1 MAFVGIGGSATGG
14 ERSRPCLRGRAP
26 RTTLAPMGILSRL
39 FGGTPKGSLQPAAP
53 EPVRA
58 TRLGG
63 IQMHPEPWTLS
74 SLPMGL
80 TRRDFEDAAIALGS
94 QQLTGRVIPVPAA
107 MNRPRGLSG
116 THYPHNASRI
126 EHAFGYPP
134 LAAPHVA
141 LGPASGLILPGIF
154 WLDSSEAE
162 RTRPVACIGPNG
174 YYGSLYAGDLSREL
188 HNFVRYEAHRE
199 RLVAVPLEL
208 KKAEPR
214 APQVSAWL
222 PKVNQIERLRR
233 WLKTPEAVVGARF
246 VPRIEIKAWLKRLGD
261 YQEELESLLAGAE
274 QTEARIRL
282 SLEETET
289 GKYRGERFIRAT
301 VLDRTIG
308 LVPAQ
313 YRKEEPQLFAAVESG
328 TTTARAR
335 IIRYPERIGVQIV
348 LD

>member
-1 MAFVGIGGSATGG
+1 MPFVGIGGSTTGG
-14 ERSRPCLRGRAP
+14 NVLVRARAAER
-26 RTTLAPMGILSRL
+26 RTTLTPMGILSRL
-39 FGGTPKGSLQPAAP
+39 FGGTSKSSTQPASSAP
-53 EPVRA
+53 LNA

-63 IQMHPEPWTLS
+63 IQMHPQPWTLS
-74 SLPMGL
+74 SLPVGP
-80 TRRDFEDAAIALGS
+80 TQRDFEDAALALGS
-94 QQLTGRVIPVPAA
+94 QQLIGRVIPVPAA

-116 THYPHNASRI
+116 THYTHNASRI
-126 EHAFGYPP
+126 ERAFGYPP
-134 LAAPHVA
+134 LAVPHVA
-141 LGPASGLILPGIF
+141 LGPASGLIVPGIF
-154 WLDSSEAE
+154 WLDSSEADE
-162 RTRPVACIGPNG
+162 TRPVACIGPNG

-188 HNFVRYEAHRE
+188 HNFVRYEAQRD
-199 RLVAVPLEL
+199 RLVAVALEL
-208 KKAEPR
+208 NRAAHG

-222 PKVNQIERLRR
+222 PKVDEIERLRR
-233 WLKTPEAVVGARF
+233 WLKTPEAVVGAGF

-274 QTEARIRL
+274 QTEARVRL
-282 SLEETET
+282 SLEETEA

-313 YRKEEPQLFAAVESG
+313 YRKDEPHLFAAVESG

-335 IIRYPERIGVQIV
+335 IFRYPERIGVQIV